1 MNPLF
6 DLVLSCAPWQ
16 QAVDALR
23 TGHCPALYDM
33 AESER
38 AFFACALQKQ
48 LGRPVLYVAPSVQA
62 ALRAAEDCRALL
74 DGRAAALPDS
84 DLQFV
89 QGTASRD
96 GEWQR
101 MAALQRL
108 REGGIDVLCV
118 SAEALMQK
126 YPLSEGDAL
135 IALSLGQRIEPL
147 SLVGRLTEWGYERV
161 DMVEGKGQCALRGD
175 ILDVYCP
182 TADKA
187 LRIEFFDD
195 EIDALRPFDTVT
207 QRSDGSLSSYI
218 LSPSGEYVVAPDDRQ
233 RAADAMA
240 AIVQSAMQRHSNKEA
255 AYTLAEEDERPR
267 IGLMPG
273 LHRIMDAADRLR
285 EEGGFTGIALW
296 YPLLFP
302 DRIAPLERLMGDPVI
317 VLDTPERVLGR
328 TDERYQGFLEEL
340 SQAIAR
346 EEAVPEQAGLVYGP
360 DEVLERLKSLPVIT
374 MQDLLRGM
382 GGLDAKPV
390 VQLKGLS
397 GAKYQGRFGELA
409 SDIRKLTKEGY
420 AIALLAPEG
429 ARAERIQRALAAF
442 DLHIAFAQSGQALA
456 PGAALLFPIALS
468 HGFILDSARLMVLTG
483 SDLFGAVKKKTRA
496 ANSAGE
502 RIQSFVDLSP
512 GDYVVH
518 EHHGIGIYQGTVR
531 LQSEGAWRDYLLIQ
545 YKGTDKLY
553 VPTDQFDRVQ
563 KYIGGQGDA
572 PQLNDL
578 SSGTWDKQKSRVRL
592 SLKKLAFDLLQLYA
606 RRQSIP
612 GHAFP
617 SASQWE
623 EQFDENFEFELTP
636 DQQSAVKDVLS
647 DMERPVNMD
656 RLLCGDV
663 GYGKTEVAMR
673 AAFRAVM
680 GGKQAALLAPTTILA
695 QQHYHTF
702 RRRFSGFPVEIGVVS
717 RFRSAQENKETLRRL
732 REGRLDVLIGTHRLL
747 SKDVQFKDLGLLIV
761 DEEQRFGVGDKEIIK
776 NMKQSVDVLTLSA
789 TPIPRTLHMSMVG
802 VRDMSL
808 LETPPEERFPV
819 QTYVVDYQDSVVRD
833 AILRELNR
841 GGQVFFLYN
850 RVQHIDAFAAR
861 LGALVPEARIG
872 IAHGQMRDNALEDV
886 MRDFS
891 ENRFN
896 VLLCTTIIENGIDI
910 PLANT
915 LIVFDADRFGLSQ
928 LYQLRG
934 RVGRSNRLAYAY
946 FMVKG
951 DKALSETAEKRLA
964 AIKEFT
970 EFGAGFRIA
979 MRDLE
984 IRGAGNI
991 FGPEQ
996 SGQVSVIGYDLY
1008 CKLIEE
1014 AVREAQGD
1022 FSLRERDKD
1031 TRVELH
1037 INAFLPEDYVRGQA
1051 QRIEIYKR
1059 ISFIRSR
1066 DDQAQ
1071 LTDDLVDRFGEPPDE
1086 VHRLMDIAL
1095 LRALAQQL
1103 GSDLVTFSQGVLSL
1117 RLNAAYV
1124 DDPMALVNALQHS
1137 DKRLSLQNGRSSA
1150 SILISLPDTD
1160 AEQALLV
1167 SINILEKLLQ
1177 KIETATPNQSAMNTG
1192 AQSQQ

>member
-6 DLVLSCAPWQ
+6 NTLTHYAPWQ
-16 QAVDALR
+16 QAVAALR
-23 TGHCPALYDM
+23 EGHCPALYDM
-33 AESER
+33 SESER
-38 AFFACALQKQ
+38 AFFACALQAQ
-48 LGRPVLYVAPSVQA
+48 LNRPVLYVAPSMQA
-62 ALRAAEDCRALL
+62 ALRAAEDCQELT
-74 DGRAAALPDS
+74 DGKAAALPDS
-84 DLQFV
+84 DIQFV

-96 GEWQR
+96 SEWQR
-101 MAALQRL
+101 MTVMERL
-108 REGGIDVLCV
+108 RAGDIRILCV
-118 SAEALMQK
+118 SAEALLQK
-126 YPLSEGDAL
+126 YPLPPAKDAH
-135 IALSLGQRIEPL
+135 IELSLGQRYEPQT
-147 SLVGRLTEWGYERV
+147 LVKKLADWGYERV

-182 TADKA
+182 TGDKA
-187 LRIEFFDD
+187 MRIEFFDD

-207 QRSDGSLSSYI
+207 QRSEDALSSYI
-218 LSPSGEYVVAPDDRQ
+218 LVPAGEYVIAPSQ
-233 RAADAMA
+233 RESASRAMA
-240 AIVQSAMQRHSNKEA
+240 AIVQKAMRRASRQET
-255 AYTLAEEDERPR
+255 AYTLVEEDERPR

-273 LHRIMDAADRLR
+273 LHRMMDAAERLQ
-285 EEGGFTGIALW
+285 EDGSFTGMGLW

-302 DRIAPLERLMGDPVI
+302 DSVMPLEHLMQQPVI

-328 TDERYQGFLEEL
+328 CAERHQGFLEEL
-340 SQAIAR
+340 SQAITR
-346 EEAVPEQAGLVYGP
+346 EEAVPEQAALSFSA
-360 DEVLERLKSLPVIT
+360 DEVLERLKKLPIIT

-382 GGLDAKPV
+382 GGLTAEPV
-390 VQLKGLS
+390 IQLKGLS
-397 GAKYQGRFGELA
+397 GSKYQGRFSELS
-409 SDIRKLTKEGY
+409 SDIRSLTKDGY
-420 AIALLAPEG
+420 AVALLARPG
-429 ARAERIQRALAAF
+429 ARTERIQKALAAF
-442 DLHIAFAQSGQALA
+442 ECSVPLWEEKEQSLHGKAHI
-456 PGAALLFPIALS
+456 FPFALS
-468 HGFILDSARLMVLTG
+468 HGFILDDAKLMLLTG
-483 SDLFGAVKKKTRA
+483 SDLFGAGKKKTKA
-496 ANSAGE
+496 KTNAGE
-502 RIQSFVDLSP
+502 RIESFVDLSP

-572 PQLNDL
+572 PTLNDL
-578 SSGTWDKQKSRVRL
+578 SSGTWEKQKSRVRL

-606 RRQSIP
+606 KRQSIP
-612 GHAFP
+612 GFAFP
-617 SASQWE
+617 PASQWE
-623 EQFDENFEFELTP
+623 DQFDENFEFELTP
-636 DQQSAVKDVLS
+636 DQQSAVQDVLH
-647 DMERPVNMD
+647 DMERPINMD

-702 RRRFSGFPVEIGVVS
+702 KRRFAGFPVEIGVVS
-717 RFRSAQENKETLRRL
+717 RFRSAQETKETLIKL
-732 REGRLDVLIGTHRLL
+732 REGKLDILIGTHRLL
-747 SKDVQFKDLGLLIV
+747 SKDVKFKDLGLLMV

-776 NMKQSVDVLTLSA
+776 NMKQAVDVLTLSA

-819 QTYVVDYQDSVVRD
+819 QTYVADYNDGVIRD

-861 LGALVPEARIG
+861 LRALVPEAKVG
-872 IAHGQMRDNALEDV
+872 IAHGQMRENALEDV
-886 MRDFS
+886 MSDFAD
-891 ENRFN
+891 NRFN

-934 RVGRSNRLAYAY
+934 RVGRSNRAAYAY

-1022 FSLRERDKD
+1022 FSLSERDKD

-1059 ISFIRSR
+1059 ISFIRTSE
-1066 DDQAQ
+1066 DQAQ
-1071 LTDDLVDRFGEPPDE
+1071 LTDDLVDRFGEPPEE
-1086 VHRLMDIAL
+1086 VLRLMDIAL
-1095 LRALAQQL
+1095 LRAMAQQL
-1103 GSDLVTFSQGVLSL
+1103 GSDLVTFSQGVLTF
-1117 RLNAAYV
+1117 RLNAGYV
-1124 DDPMALVNALQHS
+1124 DDPLPMVESLSRA
-1137 DKRLSLQNGRSSA
+1137 DKRLQLQNGRNTA
-1150 SILISLPDTD
+1150 SLLLPLPLKT
-1160 AEQALLV
+1160 AEEALNEGIRV
-1167 SINILEKLLQ
+1167 MEKLLALIAAVHA
-1177 KIETATPNQSAMNTG
+1177 KNTSAE
-1192 AQSQQ
+1192 

>member
-6 DLVLSCAPWQ
+6 SLFDRFTPWQ
-16 QAVDALR
+16 DAVAALKN
-23 TGHCPALYDM
+23 GKCPALYDM
-33 AESER
+33 SESER
-38 AFFACALQKQ
+38 AFFACVLQEKLQ
-48 LGRPVLYVAPSVQA
+48 RPVLYVAPTMQA
-62 ALRAAEDCRALL
+62 ALRAAEDCRELTR
-74 DGRAAALPDS
+74 GKAAALPAD
-84 DLQFV
+84 DIQFV

-96 GEWQR
+96 SEWQR
-101 MAALQRL
+101 MTEMQRL
-108 REGGIDVLCV
+108 RAGDIKVLCV
-118 SAEALMQK
+118 SAEALLQK
-126 YPLSEGDAL
+126 FPIASFSDAE
-135 IALSLGQRIEPL
+135 IRLSLGDKIEPQA
-147 SLVGRLTEWGYERV
+147 LVKRLTDWGYERV

-182 TADKA
+182 TGDKA
-187 LRIEFFDD
+187 VRIEFFDD
-195 EIDALRPFDTVT
+195 ELDALRPFDTVT
-207 QRSDGSLSSYI
+207 QRSEGALSSYI
-218 LSPSGEYVVAPDDRQ
+218 LTAAGEYMITPQSRQ
-233 RAADAMA
+233 GASDAMA
-240 AIVQSAMQRHSNKEA
+240 AIVGAAMRRHSKQEA
-255 AYTLAEEDERPR
+255 SYTLAEEDERPS

-273 LHRIMDAADRLR
+273 LHRMMDAAERLK
-285 EEGGFTGIALW
+285 EDGSFAGIALW

-302 DRIAPLERLMGDPVI
+302 NNVAPLEELLRDPVI
-317 VLDTPERVLGR
+317 LLDTPERVLGR
-328 TDERYQGFLEEL
+328 CAERHRGFLEDL
-340 SQAIAR
+340 SQAITR
-346 EEAVPEQAGLVYGP
+346 EEAVPEQAALSYSA
-360 DEVLERLKSLPVIT
+360 DEVLERLKKRSLIT

-382 GGLDAKPV
+382 GGLSADPV
-390 VQLKGLS
+390 IQLKGLS
-397 GAKYQGRFGELA
+397 GAKYQSRFGELA
-409 SDIRKLTKEGY
+409 GDIRALTKDGY
-420 AIALLAPEG
+420 TVALLARPG
-429 ARAERIQRALAAF
+429 ARTERIRKALAAF
-442 DLHIAFAQSGQALA
+442 DCAVPLWEGQTSLN
-456 PGAALLFPIALS
+456 GKALLFPFTLS
-468 HGFILDSARLMVLTG
+468 HGFILDDAKLMVLTG
-483 SDLFGAVKKKTRA
+483 SDLFGAGKKKTRA
-496 ANSAGE
+496 KTTAGE
-502 RIQSFVDLSP
+502 RIESFVDLSP

-518 EHHGIGIYQGTVR
+518 EHHGIGVYQGTVR
-531 LQSEGAWRDYLLIQ
+531 LQSEGAWRDYLLIR

-572 PQLNDL
+572 PALNDL
-578 SSGTWDKQKSRVRL
+578 SSGAWEKQKGRVKL
-592 SLKKLAFDLLQLYA
+592 SLKKLAFDLLKLYA
-606 RRQSIP
+606 KRQSIP
-612 GHAFP
+612 GYAFP
-617 SASQWE
+617 AASQWE
-623 EQFDENFEFELTP
+623 DQFDENFEFELTP
-636 DQQSAVKDVLS
+636 DQQSAVQDVLR
-647 DMERPVNMD
+647 DMERPINMD

-680 GGKQAALLAPTTILA
+680 GGKQAALLSPTTILA

-702 RRRFSGFPVEIGVVS
+702 KRRFTGFPVEIGVIS
-717 RFRSAQENKETLRRL
+717 RFRSAQENKETLLKL
-732 REGRLDVLIGTHRLL
+732 REGKLDILIGTHRLL
-747 SKDVQFKDLGLLIV
+747 SRDVQFKDLGLLIV
-761 DEEQRFGVGDKEIIK
+761 DEEQRFGVGHKEIIK
-776 NMKQSVDVLTLSA
+776 NMKQTVDVLTLSA

-808 LETPPEERFPV
+808 LETPPDERFPV
-819 QTYVVDYQDSVVRD
+819 QTYVADYNDGVIRD

-850 RVQHIDAFAAR
+850 RVQHIDAFASR
-861 LGALVPEARIG
+861 LRALVPEAKIG
-872 IAHGQMRDNALEDV
+872 IAHGQMRENALEDV
-886 MRDFS
+886 MSDFA

-934 RVGRSNRLAYAY
+934 RVGRSNRAAYAY

-1022 FSLRERDKD
+1022 FSLSERDKD

-1066 DDQAQ
+1066 EDMAE
-1071 LTDDLVDRFGEPPDE
+1071 LTDDLVDRFGEPPEE
-1086 VHRLMDIAL
+1086 VLRLMEIAL
-1095 LRALAQQL
+1095 LRAMAQRL
-1103 GSDLVTFSQGVLSL
+1103 GSDLVTYAQDVLCF
-1117 RLNAAYV
+1117 RLNAGYIA
-1124 DDPMALVNALQHS
+1124 DPMPMVEALPKADRRLQ
-1137 DKRLSLQNGRSSA
+1137 LQNGRSTTS
-1150 SILISLPDTD
+1150 LLLSLPGKTAEGALTEGMKTLENLLALMAAAQAEK
-1160 AEQALLV
+1160 AEQNKAV
-1167 SINILEKLLQ
+1167 
-1177 KIETATPNQSAMNTG
+1177 TRA
-1192 AQSQQ
+1192 